1 MVPVKRYLSILVILA
16 AGAAAALP
24 IQASA
29 QAELLQDMV
38 LGKPD
43 APVTIIEYAS
53 LACSHCASFHENTLP
68 RLKAEY
74 IDTGKVRLVF
84 RDFPFEEAGLRAA
97 MLARCSGPDRYFGF
111 VETIFRQQRVWAAA
125 PNPVEALGQI
135 GRLGGIGE
143 EQFRSCLANRQIEEY
158 ILKSRLKAQNEIGVT
173 STPTFII
180 GTEKYPGARSF
191 EEMKKLIDPLLTT
204 KKSSTIGDTPIAPR
218 S

>member
-1 MVPVKRYLSILVILA
+1 MKRYLSVFAIM
-16 AGAAAALP
+16 AALAVATAP
-24 IQASA
+24 A
-29 QAELLQDMV
+29 QAQAQAQADILTDMV

-43 APVTIIEYAS
+43 APLTIIEYAS
-53 LACSHCASFHENTLP
+53 LACSHCANFHENTLP

-97 MLARCSGPDRYFGF
+97 MLARCSGPDRFFGF
-111 VETIFRQQRVWAAA
+111 IEILFRQQRIWAAA

-143 EQFRSCLANRQIEEY
+143 EQFRACLANRPLEEY
-158 ILKSRLKAQNEIGVT
+158 ILKSRLKGQNESGVN

-180 GTEKYPGARSF
+180 GSEKYSGTRSF
-191 EEMKKLIDPLLTT
+191 EDMKKLIDPLLTP
-204 KKSSTIGDTPIAPR
+204 KKSSMIGDGPVAPR